1 MILGPTSSTT
11 GKEREQPAEGPRGHG
26 APPVANAQPT
36 NPDALC
42 CEVCGKVTKTHKGL
56 KYHQLQVHGVPV
68 LKAYKLRN
76 DNEPEENPVNNDQQE
91 PVPSPPSPDAV
102 PPITSQAYTTA
113 AAAPGA
119 ALLGGVK

>member
-102 PPITSQAYTTA
+102 PPITS
-113 AAAPGA
+113 PGVYHSCCCTRCCSA
-119 ALLGGVK
+119 RGVK

>member
-42 CEVCGKVTKTHKGL
+42 CEVCG
-56 KYHQLQVHGVPV
+56 
-68 LKAYKLRN
+68 RN

-113 AAAPGA
+113 AAAPGS
-119 ALLGGVK
+119 ALLGE